1 MFYSSP
7 IGTFDKRG
15 QENQENNIN
24 NEFSGANDISN
35 NTTNITQTNSAA
47 VELAALKKMRRNSLQ
62 IHFDPSDQLI
72 KTAEDI
78 GKLKLMPK
86 KYSTGSICT
95 YFNQNFWYFLC
106 YNRA

>member
-24 NEFSGANDISN
+24 NELSGANDISN
-35 NTTNITQTNSAA
+35 NTTQTNSAV

-78 GKLKLMPK
+78 GKLKLIPK
-86 KYSTGSICT
+86 KYSTGSIYT
-95 YFNQNFWYFLC
+95 YFSQNFWYFLC

>member
-1 MFYSSP
+1 MFYFST

-24 NEFSGANDISN
+24 NELSGANDISN
-35 NTTNITQTNSAA
+35 NTTQTNSAV

-78 GKLKLMPK
+78 GMPK
-86 KYSTGSICT
+86 KYSIGSICT

>member
-24 NEFSGANDISN
+24 NELSGANDISN
-35 NTTNITQTNSAA
+35 NTTQTNSAV

-86 KYSTGSICT
+86 KYSTGSVYTCIS
-95 YFNQNFWYFLC
+95 QNLLVFPLL
-106 YNRA
+106 